1 MEHYLL
7 YGVVTLFFST
17 LFAMGGVG
25 SAVALVSVFPMMGMG
40 FTLAK
45 TLALF
50 VNTTSMISTSVMN
63 FRRGVLDWKF
73 AMPLVIALLIS
84 TPLGAWG
91 SQYVDQRFLKLLLAA
106 FLLVSATLLLF
117 GKPKPRAS
125 ESHKLTMFLIGAVVG
140 VISGM
145 IGVGGG
151 ALIMPLL
158 MMLGHDP
165 KKAAYAVSFIIPFS
179 TLGSFVTYLQFVQMD
194 YLLLGVVAVAAVAGG
209 YLGGRIMHFKMSQ
222 AQIKKLIAIFL
233 YVMAVK
239 IVIRSIL

>member
-7 YGVVTLFFST
+7 YGIVTLFFST

-50 VNTTSMISTSVMN
+50 INTSTMISTSIMN

-73 AMPLVIALLIS
+73 AMPLVVALLIS

-91 SQYVDQRFLKLLLAA
+91 SQFVDQGSLKLLLAG
-106 FLLVSATLLLF
+106 FLIVSATLLLF
-117 GKPKPRAS
+117 GKPKPRVTDGNTLA
-125 ESHKLTMFLIGAVVG
+125 MFLIGVVVG
-140 VISGM
+140 IVSGM

-158 MMLGHDP
+158 IMLGYDA
-165 KKAAYAVSFIIPFS
+165 KKAAYAVSFVIPFS
-179 TLGSFVTYLQFVQMD
+179 TMGSFVTYLQFVQMD
-194 YLLLGVVAVAAVAGG
+194 YTLLLVVAVAAVLGG

-222 AQIKKLIAIFL
+222 AQIKKLIALFL
-233 YVMAVK
+233 LVMAIK
-239 IVIRSIL
+239 IIMRSIL